1 MTDDSIWISKDYRKM
16 VKIDRCK
23 ADMEAKYRIEI
34 TNLAHVYR
42 EVISLQIIGHL
53 WHMDD
58 DPKDCFSEF
67 SNSFHVEMAELQN
80 RLWDVC
86 RYEGVCLHG
95 VCHEVL
101 NFHKNKFHFTNLS
114 Q

>member
-1 MTDDSIWISKDYRKM
+1 MNNKRTSQSEMK
-16 VKIDRCK
+16 
-23 ADMEAKYRIEI
+23 AKYRIEI

-42 EVISLQIIGHL
+42 EIISLHVIGLL

-67 SNSFHVEMAELQN
+67 SNSFHVEMAEIQN

-86 RYEGVCLHG
+86 RYEGVCIHG
-95 VCHEVL
+95 VCVDVH
-101 NFHKNKFHFTNLS
+101 NNKFHFTNLS